1 MKSGAGC
8 NPQTKAGIVG
18 RTWSDIVKSARAPD
32 FISRSELLAACV
44 KAKQNDQ
51 SDCPSVWLPG
61 YGCMRTESSATANR
75 CHQAWSGISAI
86 AATVRP
92 SLPPGLEPPPGLALP
107 ADRKSDS
114 DQKQQK
120 KGKKSGTNNA
130 EVIASEPEK
139 FQVLLQ
145 NLPSM
150 MLNDCMLRV
159 TLDQAKLIDVV
170 DMKYRPNGKA
180 LITFGTYASL
190 VQCISHFEGRRWG
203 AASKVPI
210 SATYVRLVK
219 MVQTPVVTAVPKQ
232 PAPMKRLSADAPTF
246 VPGLFAAAPTLHAS
260 SDKMCEERDR
270 LHSSAS
276 TEPGSADDMS
286 DACDSDME
294 EKVPVAY
301 A

>member
-1 MKSGAGC
+1 MKSGADC
-8 NPQTKAGIVG
+8 KPQTKAGIIG

-32 FISRSELLAACV
+32 VISRNELLAACV
-44 KAKQNDQ
+44 TAKQNDQ
-51 SDCPSVWLPG
+51 SDCSSVWLPG

-75 CHQAWSGISAI
+75 SHQAWSCHSAI
-86 AATVRP
+86 APTVRP
-92 SLPPGLEPPPGLALP
+92 SLPPGLEPPPGLELP
-107 ADRKSDS
+107 AERKPDKEH
-114 DQKQQK
+114 KQQK
-120 KGKKSGTNNA
+120 KNKSEKDA
-130 EVIASEPEK
+130 ADVPAPEPEK

-145 NLPSM
+145 NLPTM
-150 MLNDCMLRV
+150 MLNECMLRV
-159 TLDQAKLIDVV
+159 MLDQAKLIDVV

-190 VQCISHFEGRRWG
+190 VQCISHFEGRQWG

-270 LHSSAS
+270 LHSNAS
-276 TEPGSADDMS
+276 TEPGSADGMS
-286 DACDSDME
+286 DGCESDTE
-294 EKVPVAY
+294 EKVPVAC